1 MPDKTE
7 HDKPE
12 HIVVHVKPF
21 SRTSEIKQ
29 EDNLLKAYVKAVPID
44 GRANEELLYLL
55 SRYFK
60 VRRSDIKIQSGKNS
74 KKKLIQIVRKGE

>member
-1 MPDKTE
+1 MSDKTE
-7 HDKPE
+7 HFY
-12 HIVVHVKPF
+12 VSVKPL

-74 KKKLIQIVRKGE
+74 KKKLIQVVRKGE

>member
-1 MPDKTE
+1 MSGKTE
-7 HDKPE
+7 NFY
-12 HIVVHVKPF
+12 VYVKTL

-29 EDNLLKAYVKAVPID
+29 EDSLLKAYLKSVPID

-60 VRRSDIKIQSGKNS
+60 VRRSDIRIKSGRS
-74 KKKLIQIVRKGE
+74 AKKKLIQIVRKGE